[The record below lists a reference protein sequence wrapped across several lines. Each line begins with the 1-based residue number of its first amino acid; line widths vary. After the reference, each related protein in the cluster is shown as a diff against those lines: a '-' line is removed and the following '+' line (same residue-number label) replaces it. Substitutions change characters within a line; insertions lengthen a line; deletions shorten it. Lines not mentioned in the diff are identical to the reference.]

1 MKQTPNYIKN
11 LLLPN
16 TKSPTG
22 RRVWSIDLETVW
34 LPFLMAT
41 NLMGDT
47 SVPADALG
55 SPIRLAYDKDGQVKF
70 SKSGRPVSRV
80 AKPISDNVTLIRQNF
95 VATLQQYTEQVAE
108 GNKEGYGKVVT
119 SARIAGEPIIAHDKA
134 ELSKAVALQLEEAM
148 RATAEAEAHP
158 EAIPDDG
165 HPEPEPDKVA
175 VLA

>member
-11 LLLPN
+11 LLLPS

-22 RRVWSIDLETVW
+22 RRVWSIDLESVW

-41 NLMGDT
+41 NTMGDT
-47 SVPADALG
+47 AVPADALG

-70 SKSGRPVSRV
+70 SKTGRPVSRV
-80 AKPISDNVTLIRQNF
+80 AKPISENVTLIRQNF

-108 GNKEGYGKVVT
+108 GNKEGFAKQI
-119 SARIAGEPIIAHDKA
+119 SQAHIAGEPIIAHDRQ

-148 RATAEAEAHP
+148 RAEATKEA
-158 EAIPDDG
+158 
-165 HPEPEPDKVA
+165 PEPEAEPARELVPA
-175 VLA
+175 

>member
-22 RRVWSIDLETVW
+22 RRVWSIDLESVW

-47 SVPADALG
+47 AVPADALG
-55 SPIRLAYDKDGQVKF
+55 SPIRLAYDRDGQVKF
-70 SKSGRPVSRV
+70 SKTGRPVSRV
-80 AKPISDNVTLIRQNF
+80 AKPISENVTLIRQNF

-108 GNKEGYGKVVT
+108 GNKEGYAKVVT
-119 SARIAGEPIIAHDKA
+119 SARIAGEPIIASDK
-134 ELSKAVALQLEEAM
+134 EKLSKAVALQLEEAM
-148 RATAEAEAHP
+148 RAEATEAPP
-158 EAIPDDG
+158 EATPQ
-165 HPEPEPDKVA
+165 PDKELVPA
-175 VLA
+175 